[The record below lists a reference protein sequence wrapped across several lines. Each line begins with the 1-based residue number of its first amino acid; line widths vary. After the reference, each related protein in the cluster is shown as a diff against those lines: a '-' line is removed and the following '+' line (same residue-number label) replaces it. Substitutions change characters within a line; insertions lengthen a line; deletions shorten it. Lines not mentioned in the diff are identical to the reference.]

1 MAVAELTEQ
10 STADEVKDY
19 AEQVVKDVEAE
30 RKGDAQIA
38 SEHADN
44 EHKPEGANKTVAKS
58 DETADDKGEKA
69 GEESWLDE
77 GLKAEAAA
85 IGLEESELDD
95 FTSRE
100 ELERALRLFD
110 KKALEAGR
118 KALAEGGEVMS
129 DILVAEGVGKKFGGF
144 VALKDVSVSFARDK
158 LSAII
163 GPNGAGKS
171 TFFNVISG
179 AFPASSG
186 RVTFEGRDIT
196 ALPTHEY
203 ARRGIA
209 KSFQITN
216 VFPQLSAHEN
226 VRVAAQMQK
235 TRYNLWTPRARIREL
250 IAQAD
255 DLLERVGIAAKRNS
269 VARDMAHGEQRCL
282 EIAMALACQPRLLLL
297 DEPTAGMS
305 PEETVRM
312 MDLIVRLAA
321 ERTVILVEH
330 KMKLVMGICQQLVVL
345 HHGELLAQ
353 GSPDDIRA
361 NDEVKRVYL
370 GQGKH

>member
-1 MAVAELTEQ
+1 
-10 STADEVKDY
+10 
-19 AEQVVKDVEAE
+19 
-30 RKGDAQIA
+30 
-38 SEHADN
+38 
-44 EHKPEGANKTVAKS
+44 
-58 DETADDKGEKA
+58 
-69 GEESWLDE
+69 
-77 GLKAEAAA
+77 
-85 IGLEESELDD
+85 
-95 FTSRE
+95 
-100 ELERALRLFD
+100 
-110 KKALEAGR
+110 
-118 KALAEGGEVMS
+118 MS

-203 ARRGIA
+203 ARHGIA